1 MNINMKEGGRVYIE
15 SRMLSDF
22 GYFRL
27 GDNHHNLKTFK
38 DIEDDSLFESSK
50 VVGLIK
56 DKLNYEPD
64 RIPILLDLPPRP
76 KDSINIEEVDLS
88 LAEIAGSLSAI
99 KTFKG
104 KESVVM
110 GITHLGSYSE
120 RWFNRLIIEGST
132 INEDKQRWMLQ
143 ARGEEKVLKLD
154 EHPSI
159 AYLRS
164 EELMDK
170 YLVQSQG
177 DTNMY
182 SLKFGNLIMSFSKD
196 TSVKLD
202 TQGEIVNRKDLHAL
216 IGFSKYYYLYATS
229 RDSATPRMR
238 LINKPFTPYS
248 EMDGDKSIEELVSV
262 DRIKSY
268 V

>member
-1 MNINMKEGGRVYIE
+1 MKEGGKIYTE

-27 GDNHHNLKTFK
+27 EDNYHNLNTFK
-38 DIEDDSLFESSK
+38 DIEDNCLFESSRA
-50 VVGLIK
+50 VGLIK

-64 RIPILLDLPPRP
+64 RIPILINLPPRP

-110 GITHLGSYSE
+110 GITHLGSYSK
-120 RWFNRLIIEGST
+120 RWFNRLIIEDST
-132 INEDKQRWMLQ
+132 IDEDKQRWMLR
-143 ARGEEKVLKLD
+143 ARGKEKVLKLD
-154 EHPSI
+154 EYPSI
-159 AYLRS
+159 AYLGS
-164 EELMDK
+164 EELMDE
-170 YLVQSQG
+170 YLIQSQR
-177 DTNMY
+177 DTNKF
-182 SLKFGNLIMSFSKD
+182 SLKFGNLSISFFKD

-202 TQGEIVNRKDLHAL
+202 SLGKIVNRKDLHAL
-216 IGFSKYYYLYATS
+216 IGFSKFYYLYATS
-229 RDSATPRMR
+229 RDSATPHMR

-248 EMDGDKSIEELVSV
+248 EIDGDKSIEEIVSV

>member
-1 MNINMKEGGRVYIE
+1 MNTNMKEGGRKYIE

-27 GDNHHNLKTFK
+27 GDNYHNLKTFK
-38 DIEDDSLFESSK
+38 DIEDNSLLESTEA
-50 VVGLIK
+50 VGLIK

-64 RIPILLDLPPRP
+64 RIPIILDLPPRP
-76 KDSINIEEVDLS
+76 EDSINIGEIDLS

-99 KTFKG
+99 QTFKD

-110 GITHLGSYSE
+110 GITHLGSYSKK
-120 RWFNRLIIEGST
+120 WFNRLVMEDPKID
-132 INEDKQRWMLQ
+132 EDKQKWMLQ
-143 ARGEEKVLKLD
+143 ARGKEKVLKLD

-159 AYLRS
+159 AYLTS
-164 EELMDK
+164 EELMDE
-170 YLVQSQG
+170 YLIQSQG
-177 DTNMY
+177 DTNKY
-182 SLKFGNLIMSFSKD
+182 SLRFGNLSMSFSKD

-202 TQGEIVNRKDLHAL
+202 TQGKIVNRKDLHAL
-216 IGFSKYYYLYATS
+216 IGFSKFYYHYATS
-229 RDSATPRMR
+229 RDSATPQMR
-238 LINKPFTPYS
+238 LIDKPFMPYS
-248 EMDGDKSIEELVSV
+248 KLDGNKSIEEIVSV